1 MNYSLELIRLIAV
14 ILITFTHTKNDFSTG
29 ITHFIFEEI
38 PLMGTVILSL
48 ISGFLFFKI
57 SKNKNGLFQ
66 NKVKTLLTP
75 YLFANLIV
83 LGLVLTAQYIFD
95 INFLNRLTFD
105 YTLFTEGLLSLNSP
119 PVNPPTYFIRDI
131 FVVFVLVE
139 LIKNKNFYML
149 LIIIPLMIFGKLF
162 LRIDIPLLFLAGI
175 GIAYFS
181 DFIIAYKKA
190 IILALLILI
199 TGLFLFQT
207 KEIDTL
213 KYPFSLFLFI
223 LIFNQKI
230 KFYNVGAFSYLLH
243 LYHAPFI
250 VILYPILSFF
260 ITNAVLNAFMQI
272 VLSIAFVYIL
282 YVFTRKFKS
291 LRFLCGGK

>member
-83 LGLVLTAQYIFD
+83 FGLVLTAQYIFD

-199 TGLFLFQT
+199 TALFLFQT

-282 YVFTRKFKS
+282 YTRCAF
-291 LRFLCGGK
+291 

>member
-1 MNYSLELIRLIAV
+1 
-14 ILITFTHTKNDFSTG
+14 
-29 ITHFIFEEI
+29 
-38 PLMGTVILSL
+38 MGTVILSL

-272 VLSIAFVYIL
+272 VLSIAFTYIL